1 MVKLLISATFIK
13 EKQVE
18 EVLKMTDSMKFG
30 PEWLRNMSA
39 EPSVVSNNV
48 SATVGS
54 SHSLHAVGTPG
65 PVGAGSN
72 NLTSHTPSRNL
83 FPEYRYGR
91 EEMLSLFDR
100 NCLLPQILPS
110 FKKLFVDKVQ
120 YPLALTP
127 SSEEEI
133 NSHSPLGSGVS
144 TWTYI
149 IHIYHCMYI
158 IYIQRYALLGCSV
171 RQGALALPHV
181 ARDEEAA
188 LWIEAGCV
196 ANQAIIRYTRDQM
209 LYTMKAA

>member
-1 MVKLLISATFIK
+1 MVKLLISATFVK

-48 SATVGS
+48 SASVGS
-54 SHSLHAVGTPG
+54 SLTLHTVGTPA
-65 PVGAGSN
+65 PVGAGNS
-72 NLTSHTPSRNL
+72 LTSHTPSRNL

-133 NSHSPLGSGVS
+133 NSHSPLGSSVS
-144 TWTYI
+144 TWIVITHLYYI
-149 IHIYHCMYI
+149 SLYVYYIFKGTPSLVTTPVRGLWHC
-158 IYIQRYALLGCSV
+158 LT
-171 RQGALALPHV
+171 
-181 ARDEEAA
+181 
-188 LWIEAGCV
+188 WIW
-196 ANQAIIRYTRDQM
+196 TRGGNCG
-209 LYTMKAA
+209 